1 MTDNNGISDR
11 AEVPPAS
18 ALVVAALLVV
28 LAAYLLAMA
37 VTIATTMISML
48 LEGGGFLGL
57 EPELLIPLGIG
68 AVAVS
73 LLVMARRLLAPPP
86 EV

>member
-1 MTDNNGISDR
+1 MTESRI
-11 AEVPPAS
+11 
-18 ALVVAALLVV
+18 VAALLVV
-28 LAAYLLAMA
+28 LAAYLLATA
-37 VTIATTMISML
+37 VTIATRMISMF

-68 AVAVS
+68 LVAIG

-86 EV
+86 EA